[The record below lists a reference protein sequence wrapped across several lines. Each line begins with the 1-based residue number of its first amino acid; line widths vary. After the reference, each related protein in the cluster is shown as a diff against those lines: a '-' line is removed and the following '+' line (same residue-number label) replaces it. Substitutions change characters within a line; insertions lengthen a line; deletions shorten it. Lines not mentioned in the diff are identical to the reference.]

1 MSYILQHTMFGFFW
15 WDLPAVIALLAIVV
29 YYVVRYRNMKKEQ
42 SDLEDQ
48 LSELYAEDVQTTPD
62 DV

>member
-1 MSYILQHTMFGFFW
+1 MSYILQHTMFGFCW

-48 LSELYAEDVQTTPD
+48 LSELYAEDVQTTPEEM
-62 DV
+62 